1 MNLKI
6 AISFGTPR
14 ASFDVIEATIIEK
27 YFSDTDRGGASS
39 RDVARLCDIIA
50 PRMPYTWEMYFSKKK
65 KKNYYPTVHDC
76 ALLDQ
81 SMPRNLHA
89 D

>member
-65 KKNYYPTVHDC
+65 KKK
-76 ALLDQ
+76 LLSYRARLRTARPIDAAK
-81 SMPRNLHA
+81 SSR
-89 D
+89 